1 MNYEKVNNCAE
12 KCIPE
17 TKNSKSSH
25 KINQSND
32 KRKLRSGG
40 KQKTVYSYYSK
51 GKMHK
56 PNDL

>member
-1 MNYEKVNNCAE
+1 MNYEKVNYYAE

-17 TKNSKSSH
+17 TKNSNSSN
-25 KINQSND
+25 KINQSYD

-51 GKMHK
+51 GKMHMS
-56 PNDL
+56 NDL